1 MNQNNNHCL
10 RYLKIL
16 LNKLISEN
24 PETGE
29 QWTEISRLEEL
40 IVRLEKQK

>member
-1 MNQNNNHCL
+1 MDNKQHSL

-24 PETGE
+24 PETSE

-40 IVRLEKQK
+40 IARLENQK